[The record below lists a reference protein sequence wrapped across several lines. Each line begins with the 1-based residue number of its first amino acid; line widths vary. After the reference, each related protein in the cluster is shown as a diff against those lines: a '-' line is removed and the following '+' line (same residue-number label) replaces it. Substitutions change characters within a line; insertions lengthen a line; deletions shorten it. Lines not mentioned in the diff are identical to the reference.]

1 MPFFVVVFT
10 RLSASFVAALHPQH
24 HNFRKLQLP
33 CLCLPPLVNL
43 AVAALPA
50 PSVSAPLRFA
60 LNQGKATAWP
70 AVNIFPAVSRSQ
82 SFSPLR
88 KLRSV
93 PSLRWRVNCR
103 NTATSLLANKK
114 ENSAGYVFFLFAA
127 VLGGVRLPQKH
138 RSNRT

>member
-50 PSVSAPLRFA
+50 PSGSAPLRFA
-60 LNQGKATAWP
+60 LNQGKAPAWP
-70 AVNIFPAVSRSQ
+70 AVNFFPAVLRSQ

-103 NTATSLLANKK
+103 NTATSLLTNKK
-114 ENSAGYVFFLFAA
+114 ETPQATFSFLFAA
-127 VLGGVRLPQKH
+127 VLGGVRLPQRH
-138 RSNRT
+138 RCNRK